1 MSVEKAGDGAEPT
14 ALGLVVH
21 PSADV
26 GDSVRTIIDWAA
38 NQSVRVVGRDRD
50 VERLPPEVDTV
61 PDDHFRAQIKGLVSL
76 GGDGTMLG
84 AMRLV
89 VDRPVP
95 VLGVNHGNLGFLVE
109 VTPDTLVD
117 ALARLVSGDY
127 TIESHGCLVAESS
140 GARPL
145 RTDVGFNDFILARH
159 GRTGT
164 VSIDLTLNDQ
174 QYGYYRGDAVVVSTP
189 NGSTAYNYAAGGPIV
204 SPSASAIVI
213 TPVAPMA
220 GINRSVV
227 LGAGDRVSLHV
238 APDSV
243 PVAVNVDGTASTE
256 LAPGDVL
263 SIRLDEDASQ
273 VVRLAAGTHSN
284 RSRIKLSLL
293 DLPLRRD
300 QLLELIPESLRPNG
314 SIQPIQEPADAGDAP
329 R

>member
-1 MSVEKAGDGAEPT
+1 MSVEKADDGTKPT

-26 GDSVRTIIDWAA
+26 RDSVRTIIDWAA
-38 NQSVRVVGRDRD
+38 GHSVPVIGRDQD
-50 VERLPPEVDTV
+50 ADRLPPEVATV
-61 PDDHFRAQIKGLVSL
+61 PDDQFRARIKGLVAL

-109 VTPDTLVD
+109 VTPATLEN
-117 ALARLVSGDY
+117 ALARLVTDDY
-127 TIESHGCLVAESS
+127 TIETHGCLVAECSS
-140 GARPL
+140 ARPL
-145 RTDVGFNDFILARH
+145 TTDVGFNDFILARQ

-220 GINRSVV
+220 GINRSIV
-227 LGAGDRVSLHV
+227 LGAGDRVSLRV

-243 PVAVNVDGTASTE
+243 PVAVNVDGVASTE

-263 SIRLDEDASQ
+263 SLRLDEDAAQ
-273 VVRLAAGTHSN
+273 VVRLAAGTHAN

-300 QLLELIPESLRPNG
+300 QLLELIPEELRPNG
-314 SIQPIQEPADAGDAP
+314 SVQPIQDRDDAEDA
-329 R
+329 RR

>member
-1 MSVEKAGDGAEPT
+1 MEKADAAGPT

-26 GDSVRTIIDWAA
+26 RDSVRTITDWATSR
-38 NQSVRVVGRDRD
+38 SVPVIGRDQD
-50 VERLPPEVDTV
+50 AGRLPPEVATV
-61 PDDHFRAQIKGLVSL
+61 PDDQFRARIKGLVSL

-109 VTPDTLVD
+109 VTPATLED
-117 ALARLVSGDY
+117 ALARLVADDY
-127 TIESHGCLVAESS
+127 TIETHGCLVAECSS
-140 GARPL
+140 VRPL
-145 RTDVGFNDFILARH
+145 RTDVGFNDFILARQ

-164 VSIDLTLNDQ
+164 VSIDLSLNDQ

-204 SPSASAIVI
+204 SPSAAAIVI

-220 GINRSVV
+220 GINRSIV

-238 APDSV
+238 AADSV
-243 PVAVNVDGTASTE
+243 PVAVNVDGTASAE

-263 SIRLDEDASQ
+263 SLRMDEDAAQ
-273 VVRLAAGTHSN
+273 VVRLAAGTHAN

-300 QLLELIPESLRPNG
+300 QLLELIPEELRPNG
-314 SIQPIQEPADAGDAP
+314 SVQPIQDRADAEDAG